1 MNWELLKIF
10 NAAYECGSL
19 SAAAKRLQSSQ
30 PTVGRNIDELE
41 RQLGLVLFERSRD
54 GLAPTDA
61 AHQIAKHA
69 GDLSGIVD
77 RISLLSLGR
86 AETIAGTVRITAS
99 QIVSA
104 FVLPSLLSD
113 LFEVQPSIEIE
124 LVSTN
129 EVENLLRRDADIAL
143 RMVRPTQ
150 KDLIAKKVNEVD
162 LAVFAHE
169 DYLSKRSVPSEP
181 DDLVNHRL
189 IGYDQADMIVR
200 GFREFGLEVSKDFFS
215 FRSDDQVACWNAIE
229 AGIGIGFG
237 PRWLGQKNPKLVE
250 IDPKVEI
257 PPMPIWLV
265 THRELQTSKRI
276 RTVFDFLA
284 DGLSKI
290 NF

>member
-1 MNWELLKIF
+1 
-10 NAAYECGSL
+10 
-19 SAAAKRLQSSQ
+19 
-30 PTVGRNIDELE
+30 
-41 RQLGLVLFERSRD
+41 
-54 GLAPTDA
+54 
-61 AHQIAKHA
+61 
-69 GDLSGIVD
+69 
-77 RISLLSLGR
+77 
-86 AETIAGTVRITAS
+86 
-99 QIVSA
+99 
-104 FVLPSLLSD
+104 
-113 LFEVQPSIEIE
+113 
-124 LVSTN
+124 
-129 EVENLLRRDADIAL
+129 
-143 RMVRPTQ
+143 
-150 KDLIAKKVNEVD
+150 
-162 LAVFAHE
+162 
-169 DYLSKRSVPSEP
+169 
-181 DDLVNHRL
+181 
-189 IGYDQADMIVR
+189 MIVR